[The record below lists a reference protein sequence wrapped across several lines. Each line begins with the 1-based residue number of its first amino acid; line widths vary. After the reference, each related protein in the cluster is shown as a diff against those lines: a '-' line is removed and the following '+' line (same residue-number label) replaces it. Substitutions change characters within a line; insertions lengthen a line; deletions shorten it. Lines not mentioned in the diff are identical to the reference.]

1 MLLVMIV
8 ALLLMLVVM
17 IVLLI
22 VVFINIYT
30 VFAFFEVRDAHF
42 VGRTVSFVSF
52 LFRPLKFHKYSYLN
66 VSVMAPVKLLNGMK
80 FCVSVSRV
88 IIVLTTKLVTV
99 SALNVPPLLLK
110 VLR

>member
-1 MLLVMIV
+1 MWDVQSHSYL
-8 ALLLMLVVM
+8 
-17 IVLLI
+17 
-22 VVFINIYT
+22 
-30 VFAFFEVRDAHF
+30 
-42 VGRTVSFVSF
+42 SF
-52 LFRPLKFHKYSYLN
+52 LDHLKFHKYSYLN